1 MITPDRTDR
10 AILHELQLDGR
21 ISNVRLAERVNLS
34 ESACL
39 RRVRLLEEA
48 GVIGSY
54 VMLVNQAAVG
64 LPGNVFVEIT
74 LNRQQRE
81 DLDAFEAS
89 VAQVPEVMECY
100 LMSGDYDYLLRVVVM
115 DATDYERIHHEQL
128 TTLPGVARVRSSFA
142 LRSVTKKTRLPIRRD
157 ARFSRLSNT
166 PSSPYRSM

>member
-1 MITPDRTDR
+1 MLLLDRTDR

-21 ISNVRLAERVNLS
+21 ISNVKLAERVNLS

-39 RRVRLLEEA
+39 RRVKLLEET
-48 GVIGSY
+48 GVIEGY
-54 VMLVNQAAVG
+54 MMLINQAAVG

-89 VAQVPEVMECY
+89 VSLVPEVMECY
-100 LMSGDYDYLLRVVVM
+100 LMSGDYDYLLRVTVA
-115 DATDYERIHHEQL
+115 DASDYERIHHEQL

-142 LRSVTKKTRLPIRRD
+142 LRAVKEKTELPI
-157 ARFSRLSNT
+157 
-166 PSSPYRSM
+166 PSK

>member
-1 MITPDRTDR
+1 MFPLDRTDR

-21 ISNVRLAERVNLS
+21 ISNVRLAQRINLS

-48 GVIGSY
+48 GVIDGY
-54 VMLVNQAAVG
+54 VMLVNQAEVG

-81 DLDAFEAS
+81 DLDAFETG

-100 LMSGDYDYLLRVVVM
+100 LMSGEYDYLLRVVVV
-115 DATDYERIHHEQL
+115 DAADYERIHHEQL
-128 TTLPGVARVRSSFA
+128 TALPGVARVRSSFT
-142 LRSVTKKTRLPIRRD
+142 LRNVAKKTELPVPPRRT
-157 ARFSRLSNT
+157 R
-166 PSSPYRSM
+166 RS